1 MARRIEREGKT
12 TVEGSSENGKKARD
26 YDNNKQEIDHD
37 AIVRYNNQENGHKDY
52 YSYLGNDD
60 KQDYNDLTSPLLQPL
75 QQTLHP
81 SQSHQSPLQPM
92 QSSQS
97 LQPLQPYSL
106 YQPIHHPLNSP
117 LQHTPSYSPTPSL
130 PNNNNNNSS
139 LQNHRLNNPTTT
151 STSSSPSSS
160 STNYHH
166 QNHPSYQNLHNI
178 QLPNIKVPFPPIINL
193 KELISRPRK
202 GKTKVPS
209 KPPNAFM
216 IYRMQYVK
224 ELHARNH
231 RLPMR
236 SISPS
241 VANSWREE
249 PDSVVNH
256 YEQLARDASKYY
268 NLKYPKPPPS
278 TSVSS
283 TSIINS
289 TTTIRAPFE
298 HKIPLHDEN
307 SIKSFR
313 SLTNNNNN
321 IPSLPHFNSLNN
333 Y

>member
-1 MARRIEREGKT
+1 MMI
-12 TVEGSSENGKKARD
+12 
-26 YDNNKQEIDHD
+26 NNRLAES
-37 AIVRYNNQENGHKDY
+37 NQA
-52 YSYLGNDD
+52 
-60 KQDYNDLTSPLLQPL
+60 SPLLQPL

-97 LQPLQPYSL
+97 LQPLQPNISNINNRDNNYH
-106 YQPIHHPLNSP
+106 QHNHHQ
-117 LQHTPSYSPTPSL
+117 LQHQHHHSQYHHQCSPTPSL

-298 HKIPLHDEN
+298 HKIPL
-307 SIKSFR
+307 
-313 SLTNNNNN
+313 
-321 IPSLPHFNSLNN
+321 
-333 Y
+333 